1 MTPSDFSAQAQALR
15 QELIE
20 RRRDLHRHPELAFE
34 EVRTA
39 GIVARELSNLG
50 MEVRA
55 GVGKTGVVAMLEGAH
70 DGPTVLLR
78 ADMDAL
84 PIHEENEVDYAS
96 SVPGKMHA
104 CGHDGHTAIML
115 GVAKLLSPL
124 RDQMAGRIKFVFQP
138 AEEIALGAKAM
149 CDDGVLTDPRPD
161 VSLGLHLWNSLPSGT
176 LGIGD
181 GPVMAGA
188 SNFSVRITGK
198 GAHGASPHEGVDP
211 VVCAAAL
218 IGEFQSIISRSID
231 PLDTAV
237 ISVTYVRSGEAYNV
251 IPQDAEL
258 RGTIRAFK
266 TEVRDLVVER
276 MGELTEHLCRA
287 MRCTGVLNVTH
298 LTSPVL
304 NDYEVTERARQRF
317 AAVPGVTR
325 LDTTERTMG
334 AEDVGFFMSDIPGLY
349 FFLGARD
356 ETAGAYYGHH
366 HPRFSFDE
374 DMLPLGV
381 ALLASAASSY
391 VLPEG

>member
-1 MTPSDFSAQAQALR
+1 M
-15 QELIE
+15 
-20 RRRDLHRHPELAFE
+20 
-34 EVRTA
+34 
-39 GIVARELSNLG
+39 
-50 MEVRA
+50 
-55 GVGKTGVVAMLEGAH
+55 
-70 DGPTVLLR
+70 
-78 ADMDAL
+78 
-84 PIHEENEVDYAS
+84 
-96 SVPGKMHA
+96 
-104 CGHDGHTAIML
+104 
-115 GVAKLLSPL
+115 
-124 RDQMAGRIKFVFQP
+124 
-138 AEEIALGAKAM
+138 
-149 CDDGVLTDPRPD
+149 
-161 VSLGLHLWNSLPSGT
+161 
-176 LGIGD
+176 
-181 GPVMAGA
+181 
-188 SNFSVRITGK
+188 
-198 GAHGASPHEGVDP
+198 
-211 VVCAAAL
+211 
-218 IGEFQSIISRSID
+218 
-231 PLDTAV
+231 
-237 ISVTYVRSGEAYNV
+237 RSGEAYNV

-366 HPRFSFDE
+366 HPRFAFDE

-381 ALLASAASSY
+381 ALLASAAAAY